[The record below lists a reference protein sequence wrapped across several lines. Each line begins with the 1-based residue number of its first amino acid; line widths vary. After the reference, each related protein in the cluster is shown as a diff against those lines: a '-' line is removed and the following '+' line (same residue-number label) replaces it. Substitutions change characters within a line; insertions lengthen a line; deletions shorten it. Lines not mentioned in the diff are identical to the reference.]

1 MWKRAALLLGLAIS
15 HPLSAQP
22 REEVLVFAATSL
34 TDALQDAA
42 KLWESRGEPRPRF
55 NFAASAT
62 LARQLDQQECR
73 ADVFGSRQPA
83 LEVGP

>member
-34 TDALQDAA
+34 TAFAQEWKKDRPVSGITGVSVNSGIDLYLTQGASD
-42 KLWESRGEPRPRF
+42 KL
-55 NFAASAT
+55 T
-62 LARQLDQQECR
+62 LNGR
-73 ADVFGSRQPA
+73 S
-83 LEVGP
+83 